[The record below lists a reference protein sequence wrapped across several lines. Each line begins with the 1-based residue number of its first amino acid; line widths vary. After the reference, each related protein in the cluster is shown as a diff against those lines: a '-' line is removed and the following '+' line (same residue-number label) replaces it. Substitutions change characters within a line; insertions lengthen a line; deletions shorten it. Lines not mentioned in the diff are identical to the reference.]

1 MTVRNN
7 GTSTL
12 NGWTVG
18 LNLAS
23 GQSISSLW
31 DGVNTGTSGSVT
43 VRNTSYNGSL
53 AANGTATFGFTA
65 TGNSTPAPGNITCKS
80 P

>member
-7 GTSTL
+7 GTTTL

-18 LNLAS
+18 MTLAS

-43 VRNTSYNGSL
+43 VRNTPYNGTL

-65 TGNSTPAPGNITCKS
+65 TGSSATAPGNITCKS